1 MHTLF
6 SAKDGWASS
15 GCGEEALV
23 SQAEVP
29 SKGSVFR
36 SPLLL
41 TRRSFLSNGVP
52 PSTMMLTYIVSK
64 ARREEWCAT
73 ATCRLSP
80 EVSKVASDVACD
92 VESNDATRKRRRWNR
107 FGGEVGE
114 NEGAVGVCGD

>member
-6 SAKDGWASS
+6 SAKDGWTSS

-41 TRRSFLSNGVP
+41 TKRSFFSNGVP
-52 PSTMMLTYIVSK
+52 PSTIMLTYIVSK
-64 ARREEWCAT
+64 ATREEWCAT

-80 EVSKVASDVACD
+80 EVFEVASDLACD
-92 VESNDATRKRRRWNR
+92 VESNDATRKRCRWNR

-114 NEGAVGVCGD
+114 NGGSVGVCGD